1 MPYQKGQSGNLS
13 GRPVGTSNKSTNKLR
28 DWITEFLED
37 NKDRIKE
44 DWLLLEP
51 KDRIVLFEKLLKYS
65 LPTLQATT
73 LNTEF
78 DTMTD
83 TDLDRIISELKNTKK
98 ELAVFGNI

>member
-1 MPYQKGQSGNLS
+1 MPYQKGQSGNLF

-73 LNTEF
+73 LSTEF
-78 DTMTD
+78 ESMTD
-83 TDLDRIISELKNTKK
+83 TDLDRIISELKN
-98 ELAVFGNI
+98 

>member
-1 MPYQKGQSGNLS
+1 MPYQKGQSGNIS
-13 GRPVGTSNKSTNKLR
+13 GRPVGATNKSTNKLR
-28 DWITEFLED
+28 DWITEFLEE

-73 LNTEF
+73 LSTEF
-78 DTMTD
+78 ESMTD
-83 TDLDRIISELKNTKK
+83 TDLDRIISELKR
-98 ELAVFGNI
+98 A

>member
-1 MPYQKGQSGNLS
+1 MPYQKGQSGNIT
-13 GRPVGTSNKSTNKLR
+13 GRPVGATNKNTNRLR
-28 DWITEFLED
+28 EWITDFLDE

-73 LNTEF
+73 LSTDFESL
-78 DTMTD
+78 TD
-83 TDLDRIISELKNTKK
+83 TDLDKIISELKR
-98 ELAVFGNI
+98 A

>member
-13 GRPVGTSNKSTNKLR
+13 GRPVGTNNKSTNRLR
-28 DWITEFLED
+28 DWITEFLEE

-73 LNTEF
+73 LSTEF
-78 DTMTD
+78 ESMTD
-83 TDLDRIISELKNTKK
+83 TDLDRIISELKR
-98 ELAVFGNI
+98 A

>member
-1 MPYQKGQSGNLS
+1 MPYKKGESGNLS
-13 GRPVGTSNKSTNKLR
+13 GRPVGASNKSTNKLR

-73 LNTEF
+73 INSEF
-78 DTMTD
+78 DNMTD
-83 TDLDRIISELKNTKK
+83 TELDKIISELKR
-98 ELAVFGNI
+98 A